1 MFQNNF
7 KIALVA
13 LFGAAVLSGCAT
25 TGGSSSTTLD
35 DDQVRT
41 GQVADSTLEQSGA
54 DLGSEFDALDTV
66 FYFDFDKAILRAE
79 SRTALAA
86 HAQQLLRS
94 PRQIRLLGHA
104 DERGSREYNM
114 ALGERRANSVK
125 EFLVMQGV
133 AANLIEVISYGEE
146 RPAVFASNEESWG
159 LNRRVELK

>member
-1 MFQNNF
+1 MTRSINNVG
-7 KIALVA
+7 LLG
-13 LFGAAVLSGCAT
+13 LFAAVLLSGCAT
-25 TGGSSSTTLD
+25 TGGSGSTSLD
-35 DDQVRT
+35 DDTVRT
-41 GQVADSTLEQSGA
+41 GQIADSNLEVSGGA
-54 DLGSEFDALDTV
+54 ASAGFEALDTV

-86 HAQQLLRS
+86 HAQLLVAS

-104 DERGSREYNM
+104 DERGSREYNI
-114 ALGERRANSVK
+114 ALGERRANAVK

-133 AANLIEVISYGEE
+133 SATTIEVISYGEE

>member
-1 MFQNNF
+1 MTQSTN
-7 KIALVA
+7 KLALLA
-13 LFGAAVLSGCAT
+13 LLGAAFLSGCAT
-25 TGGSSSTTLD
+25 TGSNQSTTLD
-35 DDQVRT
+35 NDSVRT
-41 GQVADSTLEQSGA
+41 GQIAESSLEQSGSSM
-54 DLGSEFDALDTV
+54 DEYNQLDTV

-86 HAQQLLRS
+86 HAAQLVES
-94 PRQIRLLGHA
+94 PRAIRLLGHA
-104 DERGSREYNM
+104 DERGSREYNI

-133 AANLIEVISYGEE
+133 AGNLIEVISYGEE

>member
-1 MFQNNF
+1 MSLSIN

-13 LFGAAVLSGCAT
+13 LFGAAFLSGCAT
-25 TGGSSSTTLD
+25 TGGSSSTTLS

-41 GQVADSTLEQSGA
+41 GQVADGTLEESGSSSM
-54 DLGSEFDALDTV
+54 DQYNTVDTV

-86 HAQQLLRS
+86 HAQQLVRS

-104 DERGSREYNM
+104 DERGSREYNI

-133 AANLIEVISYGEE
+133 AGNLIEVISYGEE

>member
-1 MFQNNF
+1 MIRSNNN
-7 KIALVA
+7 IALIG
-13 LFGAAVLSGCAT
+13 LFAAVLLSGCAT
-25 TGGSSSTTLD
+25 TGGSGSTVLD

-41 GQVADSTLEQSGA
+41 GQVADSSLDVSTTA
-54 DLGSEFDALDTV
+54 DGGYAALDTV

-86 HAQQLLRS
+86 HAQQLAAS

-104 DERGSREYNM
+104 DERGSREYNI
-114 ALGERRANSVK
+114 ALGERRAKAVK

-133 AANLIEVISYGEE
+133 SASLIEVISYGEE
-146 RPAVFASNEESWG
+146 RPAVFASNEQSWG